1 MIPAS
6 PVLIIKAI
14 GSYWFSYYTSQLF
27 FFITLCIQNK
37 TGSRKVPKIHLSSDA
52 LLFLK
57 RQVVNKIMFTF
68 PHFVEIFVECAGL
81 CDLGQFK
88 HYAISEM
95 KTVIGLIL
103 NLIHDDI
110 CFWNIPKQSQK
121 SKLILVLQLDVMQE
135 ILAQSRFLFL
145 FIYTKWINNKDC
157 FPKNCL

>member
-1 MIPAS
+1 M
-6 PVLIIKAI
+6 L
-14 GSYWFSYYTSQLF
+14 
-27 FFITLCIQNK
+27 
-37 TGSRKVPKIHLSSDA
+37 
-52 LLFLK
+52 
-57 RQVVNKIMFTF
+57 TF

-135 ILAQSRFLFL
+135 ILAQSRFLFS
-145 FIYTKWINNKDC
+145 FIYTKYNNNKDF
-157 FPKNCL
+157 FPKNC